1 MKITMLGTGH
11 ATVTNCYNTCFTI
24 SENNKHFL
32 VDAGGGNGILK
43 QLKDSNI
50 KPADIVAMFIS
61 HTHTDHIMGAVWI
74 IRVIGRKYLVED
86 YKTPFNIY
94 GNNEV
99 ISAIRKMCEAV
110 LPQKWNDLFEDKIIL
125 NVVDTGVETNI
136 LNKKIEDI
144 KILYPKIIDDD
155 QEEFVQTLKNK
166 TFKEIDRVAFISHL
180 RMEGKYQICK
190 KGDILSK
197 HDHVIFVL
205 DEGMELRYNDV
216 RKFGRMK
223 LVDHDDYKNQ
233 LPLSKLGPEPFEID
247 YLELYQKLKKK
258 NKAIKTVLLD
268 QSIMTGIGNIYAN
281 EICYQMHLNP
291 YTKANV
297 LSKKRVKELVDVACE
312 ILNKAILQGGTTIHS
327 FSANGIDGLFQVQL
341 KVHMQKHCPLGH
353 EIKKVMINE
362 RGTYY
367 CPICQKAKR

>member
-1 MKITMLGTGH
+1 MP
-11 ATVTNCYNTCFTI
+11 
-24 SENNKHFL
+24 E
-32 VDAGGGNGILK
+32 
-43 QLKDSNI
+43 
-50 KPADIVAMFIS
+50 
-61 HTHTDHIMGAVWI
+61 
-74 IRVIGRKYLVED
+74 
-86 YKTPFNIY
+86 
-94 GNNEV
+94 
-99 ISAIRKMCEAV
+99 
-110 LPQKWNDLFEDKIIL
+110 LPE
-125 NVVDTGVETNI
+125 VETVRRTLENFI

-166 TFKEIDRVAFISHL
+166 TFKEIDRVGKYLIFKLEDVAFISHL

-297 LSKKRVKELVDVACE
+297 LSKKRVKELVD
-312 ILNKAILQGGTTIHS
+312 S

>member
-1 MKITMLGTGH
+1 M
-11 ATVTNCYNTCFTI
+11 
-24 SENNKHFL
+24 
-32 VDAGGGNGILK
+32 
-43 QLKDSNI
+43 
-50 KPADIVAMFIS
+50 
-61 HTHTDHIMGAVWI
+61 
-74 IRVIGRKYLVED
+74 R
-86 YKTPFNIY
+86 
-94 GNNEV
+94 
-99 ISAIRKMCEAV
+99 IRKSFEQAICI
-110 LPQKWNDLFEDKIIL
+110 LLLIGTNDGPLKSHELSKKLDVSDSYLKKVTRQL
-125 NVVDTGVETNI
+125 VVAGLITSKASKLGGFI

-166 TFKEIDRVAFISHL
+166 TFTEIDRVGKYLIFKLEDVAFISHL

>member
-94 GNNEV
+94 GNNEA

-136 LNKKIEDI
+136 KKLNFLI
-144 KILYPKIIDDD
+144 
-155 QEEFVQTLKNK
+155 
-166 TFKEIDRVAFISHL
+166 
-180 RMEGKYQICK
+180 
-190 KGDILSK
+190 
-197 HDHVIFVL
+197 
-205 DEGMELRYNDV
+205 
-216 RKFGRMK
+216 
-223 LVDHDDYKNQ
+223 
-233 LPLSKLGPEPFEID
+233 
-247 YLELYQKLKKK
+247 
-258 NKAIKTVLLD
+258 
-268 QSIMTGIGNIYAN
+268 
-281 EICYQMHLNP
+281 
-291 YTKANV
+291 
-297 LSKKRVKELVDVACE
+297 
-312 ILNKAILQGGTTIHS
+312 
-327 FSANGIDGLFQVQL
+327 
-341 KVHMQKHCPLGH
+341 
-353 EIKKVMINE
+353 
-362 RGTYY
+362 
-367 CPICQKAKR
+367 

>member
-1 MKITMLGTGH
+1 MP
-11 ATVTNCYNTCFTI
+11 
-24 SENNKHFL
+24 E
-32 VDAGGGNGILK
+32 
-43 QLKDSNI
+43 
-50 KPADIVAMFIS
+50 
-61 HTHTDHIMGAVWI
+61 
-74 IRVIGRKYLVED
+74 
-86 YKTPFNIY
+86 
-94 GNNEV
+94 
-99 ISAIRKMCEAV
+99 
-110 LPQKWNDLFEDKIIL
+110 LPE
-125 NVVDTGVETNI
+125 VETVRRTLENFI

-144 KILYPKIIDDD
+144 IFKTLDQAGYITTSNDKIVKNGIKRVIHLLEDFS
-155 QEEFVQTLKNK
+155 FVIVIGKYLI
-166 TFKEIDRVAFISHL
+166 FKLEDVAFISHL

>member
-1 MKITMLGTGH
+1 MQSFRNYSWFRSRSGTVQSAEWMESRLFPHKIRGEG
-11 ATVTNCYNTCFTI
+11 
-24 SENNKHFL
+24 HFL
-32 VDAGGGNGILK
+32 ALLQK
-43 QLKDSNI
+43 KHAQESKAES
-50 KPADIVAMFIS
+50 AEES
-61 HTHTDHIMGAVWI
+61 ESGAV
-74 IRVIGRKYLVED
+74 L
-86 YKTPFNIY
+86 
-94 GNNEV
+94 
-99 ISAIRKMCEAV
+99 AEAV
-110 LPQKWNDLFEDKIIL
+110 EAEKA
-125 NVVDTGVETNI
+125 VA
-136 LNKKIEDI
+136 
-144 KILYPKIIDDD
+144 D
-155 QEEFVQTLKNK
+155 QQ
-166 TFKEIDRVAFISHL
+166 
-180 RMEGKYQICK
+180 
-190 KGDILSK
+190 
-197 HDHVIFVL
+197 
-205 DEGMELRYNDV
+205 
-216 RKFGRMK
+216 
-223 LVDHDDYKNQ
+223 NQ
-233 LPLSKLGPEPFEID
+233 NR
-247 YLELYQKLKKK
+247 KKK

>member
-1 MKITMLGTGH
+1 MP
-11 ATVTNCYNTCFTI
+11 
-24 SENNKHFL
+24 E
-32 VDAGGGNGILK
+32 
-43 QLKDSNI
+43 
-50 KPADIVAMFIS
+50 
-61 HTHTDHIMGAVWI
+61 
-74 IRVIGRKYLVED
+74 
-86 YKTPFNIY
+86 
-94 GNNEV
+94 
-99 ISAIRKMCEAV
+99 
-110 LPQKWNDLFEDKIIL
+110 LPE
-125 NVVDTGVETNI
+125 VETVRRTLKNFV
-136 LNKKIEDI
+136 LH
-144 KILYPKIIDDD
+144 KIIDSIEVRYPRIIDGD
-155 QEEFVQTLKNK
+155 VETFVTTLIHQSICD
-166 TFKEIDRVAFISHL
+166 IDRYGKYLIFILDHDAFISHL

-341 KVHMQKHCPLGH
+341 KVHMQEKCPQGH
-353 EIKKVMINE
+353 DIKKISLNG

-367 CPICQKAKR
+367 CPICQKARR